1 MCEVHPDVRCV
12 WLVAFE
18 RAEAEGRT
26 DDLSLLQRPIDHRQW
41 GRSSWVNYWQGR
53 DEGMWTSGDGRRQLP
68 IVQRNDPSEPS

>member
-26 DDLSLLQRPIDHRQW
+26 EDLSLLQRPIDHRQW

-53 DEGMWTSGDGRRQLP
+53 DEGMWTSSDGRRQLP
-68 IVQRNDPSEPS
+68 IVHRDDPGQPS